1 MFFRGYGTTCLPE
14 VEALLLKLAIDTVFD
29 NDSNDLC
36 GSWLPI
42 NLTFS
47 MLFCRRWTQC
57 LPREI
62 KSLLANGLLDAVRL
76 AT

>member
-14 VEALLLKLAIDTVFD
+14 VAALLLKLAIDTVFD

-42 NLTFS
+42 NLTFVVAGHNVFLEKLKVYWQ
-47 MLFCRRWTQC
+47 MAYWMQ
-57 LPREI
+57 
-62 KSLLANGLLDAVRL
+62 
-76 AT
+76 